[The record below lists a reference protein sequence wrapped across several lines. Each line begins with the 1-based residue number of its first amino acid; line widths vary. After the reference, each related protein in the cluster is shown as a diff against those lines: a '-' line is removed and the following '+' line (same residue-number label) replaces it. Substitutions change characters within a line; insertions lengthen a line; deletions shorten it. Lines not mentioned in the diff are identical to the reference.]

1 MIPLFFSLLVDTVLV
16 NPDFETVRVH
26 EWGVIQMDYSY
37 LEAVGAEWC
46 YPDDHGVFHSG
57 ELMVVDAPV
66 VWFHGPEFTGKFT
79 VEILNGSMTTR
90 YPEPDHIEQIHSPL
104 WTVLPL
110 ERVVWEDLTFT
121 APAPPDGLRADDKRS
136 DTRWDMESFGWAVPW
151 WRLVPSLTI
160 TRESDGWSDQFI
172 YYECTTGNRP
182 LSDEAFCRD
191 QGANTYQGPALVFAW
206 NGDELVFKHADVGD
220 AIETSG
226 GYISVDQIEEILCRW
241 AGNNLKSEEIEALW
255 LTWEP
260 VIRGRC
266 SMYGEMVLLYPLSDD
281 VVDSISRLVLET
293 DQGFSVE
300 YYRLFLGLTAI

>member
-1 MIPLFFSLLVDTVLV
+1 MIPLLFSLVVDTVIV

-26 EWGVIQMDYSY
+26 EWGVIQMDYGFQ
-37 LEAVGAEWC
+37 EAVGAEWC

-66 VWFHGPEFTGKFT
+66 VWFHGPAFTGTFT
-79 VEILNGSMTTR
+79 VEIMNGSLTTR
-90 YPEPDHIEQIHSPL
+90 YPEPDHIEYMFVPQRIDVPGE
-104 WTVLPL
+104 WA
-110 ERVVWEDLTFT
+110 VWEDLTFT
-121 APAPPDGLRADDKRS
+121 APTPADGLLADDKIADARCE
-136 DTRWDMESFGWAVPW
+136 MESFGWAVPW
-151 WRLVPSLTI
+151 WRQVPSLTI

-172 YYECTTGNRP
+172 YYECTTGYLPVN
-182 LSDEAFCRD
+182 DEAVYRNWTD
-191 QGANTYQGPALVFAW
+191 SYRGPALIFAW
-206 NGDELVFKHADVGD
+206 DENELVSKRAEIGD
-220 AIETSG
+220 TIDIPG
-226 GYISVDQIEEILCRW
+226 VYISVEQIEETLCGW

-266 SMYGEMVLLYPLSDD
+266 SMYGEKVLLFPLPDD
-281 VVDSISRLVLET
+281 VVNSISRLILET